1 MTRRRAMQRVEYDGP
16 TIVLGYHHQKQR
28 FDS

>member
-1 MTRRRAMQRVEYDGP
+1 MTRRRAMRSVEYDGP
-16 TIVLGYHHQKQR
+16 TIVLDYHHLKLR